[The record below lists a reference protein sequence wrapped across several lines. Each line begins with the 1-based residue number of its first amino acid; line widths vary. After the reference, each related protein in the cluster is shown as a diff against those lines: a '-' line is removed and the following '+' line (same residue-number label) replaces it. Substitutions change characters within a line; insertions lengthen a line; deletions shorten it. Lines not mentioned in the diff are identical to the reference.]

1 MASADDDA
9 RFDERHREQPV
20 VDDEL
25 AAELA
30 EVAREAIDEEAD
42 LYPAPGEDRLL
53 TVPNLITVGRLAFLP
68 LYLILLLSN
77 DDRVAA
83 AILLGVLGATDF
95 LDGYV
100 ARHFNQVSS
109 IGRLLDPT
117 ADRILFFVGIGG
129 IIAVSG
135 APLWFAITVLVREV
149 VVATITVTLTALG
162 AEPVNVTW
170 FGKAGTF
177 ALMFAFPCFLAGSS
191 DTAVAPVFQVLGWV
205 WGLPGLA
212 LSFYAA
218 YRYIPM
224 WSRALRE
231 GRARR
236 AAARAIG

>member
-1 MASADDDA
+1 MAPADDES
-9 RFDERHREQPV
+9 RFDEGHSEQPAMI
-20 VDDEL
+20 DEL

-42 LYPAPGEDRLL
+42 LHPVPGEDRIL
-53 TVPNLITVGRLAFLP
+53 TVPNLITVGRLALLP

-77 DDRVAA
+77 DNRVAA

-95 LDGYV
+95 VDGYV

-135 APLWFAITVLVREV
+135 APVWFAVAVLVREV
-149 VVATITVTLTALG
+149 VVAAVTVTLTALG

-205 WGLPGLA
+205 WGLPGFA
-212 LSFYAA
+212 LSLYAA

-224 WSRALRE
+224 WSQALRE

-236 AAARAIG
+236 AAARALG